1 MLISG
6 SRQQLKRPLL
16 VNTEGVTVSSLSSL
30 KGITEVSLMLIN
42 LTTRQKEASHPNR
55 VGNHLSSPI
64 RKQPELN
71 PVM

>member
-1 MLISG
+1 MVISG

-16 VNTEGVTVSSLSSL
+16 DNTEGVTVSSLSSL
-30 KGITEVSLMLIN
+30 KGIMEVSRMLIN
-42 LTTRQKEASHPNR
+42 LTTRQKEENHPNR
-55 VGNHLSSPI
+55 VGSHLSCPI